1 MIYAVQILAA
11 FFGSMGYSLIY
22 NTRRTKMLI
31 SSLGGA
37 IGWGVYLL
45 VTNFVADSV
54 PLAYFIA
61 AMCITVYAEIFARI
75 KKTPTTTF
83 LVVGIIPM
91 IPGSALY
98 YTMNYAFA
106 GDLKSFFDTGVY
118 TLRAALSLGKC
129 SAKIER

>member
-61 AMCITVYAEIFARI
+61 AMCMQISR
-75 KKTPTTTF
+75 PTSSSPSSRRSRT
-83 LVVGIIPM
+83 
-91 IPGSALY
+91 A
-98 YTMNYAFA
+98 
-106 GDLKSFFDTGVY
+106 DLWSWC
-118 TLRAALSLGKC
+118 R
-129 SAKIER
+129 